1 MYQNKEKENNLIY
14 YWTFWPQD
22 SQLIAQNLEGII
34 TLTYVY
40 LKHNLAQRINIK
52 EEKTARLLS
61 QVLPCVDE
69 TWLNG
74 KGEEGELSRLSIDA
88 QNEKKGEGG
97 ILPQW
102 DIHCD
107 NGY

>member
-52 EEKTARLLS
+52 EEKYLIYPICLLKFLLFKINAYLL
-61 QVLPCVDE
+61 VI
-69 TWLNG
+69 
-74 KGEEGELSRLSIDA
+74 LS
-88 QNEKKGEGG
+88 
-97 ILPQW
+97 
-102 DIHCD
+102 
-107 NGY
+107 

>member
-52 EEKTARLLS
+52 EEKYLKDNIT
-61 QVLPCVDE
+61 E
-69 TWLNG
+69 IMNIW
-74 KGEEGELSRLSIDA
+74 
-88 QNEKKGEGG
+88 KKNF
-97 ILPQW
+97 I
-102 DIHCD
+102 
-107 NGY
+107 